1 VEVGQVSAHAREI
14 KARAARFIE
23 EELWPLERTVVDG
36 GEFDPALLDAAR
48 AKARAAGFSNLNMP
62 VEVGGADLPM
72 LDLVA
77 IEEEA
82 GKATNGLGFIVA
94 DRGPRELLAAA
105 TAAQVER
112 WVMPVVRGETRE
124 AWAITEPGAG
134 SNVAGI
140 QTSATRDGDDW
151 VLDGEKWFV
160 TGGNLASLYIVLAN
174 AEGAQTLF
182 LVDKGTPGLEVVRE
196 PVS

>member
-1 VEVGQVSAHAREI
+1 MEVGQVSERAREI
-14 KARAARFIE
+14 KARAARFVE

-36 GEFDPALLDAAR
+36 SDLDPALVDAAR

-62 VEVGGADLPM
+62 VEIGGADLPM

-82 GKATNGLGFIVA
+82 GKATNGLGFIVV
-94 DRGPRELLAAA
+94 DRGPRELLAAV
-105 TAAQVER
+105 TPAQAER

-134 SNVAGI
+134 SDVAGI
-140 QTSATRDGDDW
+140 QATATRDGDD
-151 VLDGEKWFV
+151 
-160 TGGNLASLYIVLAN
+160 
-174 AEGAQTLF
+174 
-182 LVDKGTPGLEVVRE
+182 
-196 PVS
+196 

>member
-1 VEVGQVSAHAREI
+1 MEVGRVSAHACEI
-14 KARAARFIE
+14 RAQAARFIE
-23 EELWPLERTVVDG
+23 EELWPLERTVIDG
-36 GEFDPALLDAAR
+36 GEFDPVLLDAAR

-62 VEVGGADLPM
+62 VEIGGADLPM

-82 GKATNGLGFIVA
+82 GKATNGLGFIVV

-124 AWAITEPGAG
+124 AWAITEP
-134 SNVAGI
+134 
-140 QTSATRDGDDW
+140 
-151 VLDGEKWFV
+151 
-160 TGGNLASLYIVLAN
+160 
-174 AEGAQTLF
+174 
-182 LVDKGTPGLEVVRE
+182 
-196 PVS
+196 